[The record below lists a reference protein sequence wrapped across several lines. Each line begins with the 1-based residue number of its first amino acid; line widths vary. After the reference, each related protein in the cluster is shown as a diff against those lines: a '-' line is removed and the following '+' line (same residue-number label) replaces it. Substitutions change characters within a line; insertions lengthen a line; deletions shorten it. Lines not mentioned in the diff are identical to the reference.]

1 MYNLDKTIDT
11 KEDIKAYL
19 DATISDDSPEPLIR
33 KVARECS
40 VLLSAILTLNFS

>member
-19 DATISDDSPEPLIR
+19 DATIGDDSPEPLI
-33 KVARECS
+33 
-40 VLLSAILTLNFS
+40 